1 MPTFLNGDSGLEIRQ
16 KLNEVL
22 EHISDEAGAGVEL
35 TFNISIDVDGNV
47 KSSSLSGTGI
57 RMVVA
62 DANGQLDTQEIPSGG
77 GGDYLPLSGG
87 TITGNIVTSGEGVGI
102 FFNTFGS
109 PDAVHNNW

>member
-57 RMVVA
+57 RMVVLMPMDSLTLRKFQA
-62 DANGQLDTQEIPSGG
+62 AVVVI
-77 GGDYLPLSGG
+77 
-87 TITGNIVTSGEGVGI
+87 I
-102 FFNTFGS
+102 FRCLVVRLQ
-109 PDAVHNNW
+109 AIL

>member
-62 DANGQLDTQEIPSGG
+62 DANGQLDTQEIPRAVVV
-77 GGDYLPLSGG
+77 
-87 TITGNIVTSGEGVGI
+87 II
-102 FFNTFGS
+102 FHCL
-109 PDAVHNNW
+109 AERLQAIL